1 MSVNSNPA
9 ASQLNMSILF
19 ASKRFSF
26 IAGVVDT
33 GDKPLLSNTLQIF
46 VKLWNGPNWTLRG
59 PEETDL

>member
-1 MSVNSNPA
+1 MNTLS
-9 ASQLNMSILF
+9 
-19 ASKRFSF
+19 ASKRFSI

-46 VKLWNGPNWTLRG
+46 VKLRKGPNWTLRG